1 MDKNKVS
8 NALNNSENASGEVFA
23 EGVFSVE
30 DVKKL
35 AEEIRS
41 LNKTLDLRNPLISE
55 SESNIVDEI
64 LKDSKTYKL
73 QERQLDVDSINKDK
87 DIYHKTEGEKEKWN
101 RFLNYDIPTD
111 DNR

>member
-8 NALNNSENASGEVFA
+8 NALNNSGNASKEEFS

-87 DIYHKTEGEKEKWN
+87 DIYHKLEGEKEKWN

>member
-8 NALNNSENASGEVFA
+8 NALNNSENSSREAFA

-87 DIYHKTEGEKEKWN
+87 DIYHKLEGEKEKWN